1 MNGMEACTQIVSLAA
16 VFSIVTQRSS
26 KSALAPPH
34 KERCVTILKTAA
46 RETSTQTEPGAYD
59 GLLTEP
65 NLFAVADPGVGPGG
79 QAPPPYYYTKL
90 RPKGPKNFISYHRT
104 PPPPPH
110 HHLISGS
117 G

>member
-79 QAPPPYYYTKL
+79 QAPPLLLDKTGAQRAEKFYFLTPA
-90 RPKGPKNFISYHRT
+90 P

>member
-26 KSALAPPH
+26 QSSLAPPH

-46 RETSTQTEPGAYD
+46 RGTSTQ
-59 GLLTEP
+59 TEP

-79 QAPPPYYYTKL
+79 QAPPLLTKL
-90 RPKGPKNFISYHRT
+90 RPKGPKNFIF
-104 PPPPPH
+104 
-110 HHLISGS
+110 
-117 G
+117 